1 MLDRLDRYVLRSFA
15 SSYAVALLFIVG
27 LMLVSTSLGQ
37 LDDFLQSQEE
47 LAQRGEDGGFLLQ
60 LLFYFLLQIPLIFLG
75 MGPFVTFFAGLFTA
89 LSLRRSHELA
99 PVLGAGR
106 SLQRLLMPALLGGLL
121 ACGAMIALRES
132 LLEPLLAAKDRVEA
146 RVTRGIADYHLEK
159 RWFRDQPDLFVGFE
173 RFDPVAREI
182 EGLTV
187 SRHDEKGKEL
197 TLFAPLARFETTSGS
212 RGVWR
217 LLGMP
222 PDEANLEGVPVRIHQ
237 KLEPGEESLPVPEL
251 IGGDLPEGV
260 ARLWRVRFR
269 PDDLVALD
277 RLAQDPVA
285 LSMGQVRR
293 LRTFYPEDPRL
304 ETLALYGTSFPLAGL
319 ALLLLGLPGCVRLE
333 RGGSDG
339 VFGALLA
346 CIAFFVA
353 DLICRDFGTQRVL
366 HAMVACFGPLAFFGS
381 LGCARYAAMRT

>member
-15 SSYAVALLFIVG
+15 SSYGVALLFIVG

-47 LAQRGEDGGFLLQ
+47 LAQRGEDGGFAGYLAL
-60 LLFYFLLQIPLIFLG
+60 YFLLQVPLIFLA

-106 SLQRLLMPALLGGLL
+106 SLQRLLLPALAGGLL
-121 ACGAMIALRES
+121 AGAAMVALREA
-132 LLEPLLAAKDRVEA
+132 LLEVVLDAKDRTEA
-146 RVTRGIADYHLEK
+146 RVTRGITDYRLEK

-173 RFDPVAREI
+173 SYDPVAQEI
-182 EGLTV
+182 DQLTL
-187 SRHDEKGKEL
+187 SRRDAKGKEL
-197 TLFAPLARFETTSGS
+197 TLFAPRARFESTSGS

-217 LLGMP
+217 LLPLP
-222 PDEANLEGVPVRIHQ
+222 PSEAHPEGLAVRIHQ
-237 KLEPGEESLPVPEL
+237 RLEPGEEALAAPEL
-251 IGGDLPEGV
+251 IGGDLPSDV

-269 PDDLVALD
+269 PEDLVALH
-277 RLAQDPVA
+277 RLAEDPIA
-285 LSMGQVRR
+285 LSMGQVKR
-293 LRTFYPEDPRL
+293 LKTFYPEDPRL
-304 ETLALYGTSFPLAGL
+304 ETLALYGLSFPLAGL

-339 VFGALLA
+339 VFGALVL
-346 CIAFFVA
+346 CVGFFAV
-353 DLICRDFGTQRVL
+353 DLVCRDFGSQRVL
-366 HAMVACFGPLAFFGS
+366 HALFACFGPLALFGS